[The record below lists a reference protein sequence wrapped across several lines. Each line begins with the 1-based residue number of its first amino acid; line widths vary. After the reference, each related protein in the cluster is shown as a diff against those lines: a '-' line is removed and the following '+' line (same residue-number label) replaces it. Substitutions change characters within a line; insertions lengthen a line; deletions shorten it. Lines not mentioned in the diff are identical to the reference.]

1 MATKHA
7 TGFSQMPKMM
17 TDEPSV
23 ILKLKKGGKVHKKEH
38 HEEHGHHSMHHVA
51 AKHHEGMHGHAEHG
65 HAPKKPSMAERRKAM
80 NPNFMK
86 KGGMAHKAMGGAMP
100 MGAAPM
106 APMGA
111 AALGQMAP
119 AIRAARA
126 MQVRKALTG
135 MKKGGH
141 AGMEKHIEK
150 LEKELHHHESL
161 GMKEAHHK
169 HGGKIHHKASGGAI
183 DRDETKTTIEH
194 DEKPFVK
201 TKVVDADHADKHHG
215 TGEIKEKNA
224 GGYKRGGKV
233 HHKHHFAEGGTTAQ
247 RIPADSKKS
256 MNSGKIEMGG
266 TIEGNEHY
274 YEDTDM
280 HTHTADKGGRKTGQV
295 DMSNAGGFRHGG
307 KAHHKMHHKAAGGAI
322 EGNEMKFA
330 VNNVDGTPKGKTH
343 TKTGEVKEA
352 NAGGFKHGGHA
363 AKKAYTTGGDVD
375 MGQADRT
382 LRQSSRGETRM
393 PDNRAL
399 NKAAKQM
406 GYEHFMDVP
415 DSRLAEF
422 HKLKKEHGYAKGGNV
437 NDAGRPVAMP
447 KKHISLPVANSLQ
460 SGTFKKGGK
469 VKRYRDGD
477 SVSDDSTP
485 TNSSDMT
492 NGAYQRWVDTETRD
506 NENARK
512 AILDIPSKLYQ
523 GAKSMLGIGQTSV
536 QPRNVSSGK
545 IGNNPPTQK
554 KHGGRAR

>member
-1 MATKHA
+1 MATKNA
-7 TGFSQMPKMM
+7 GGFSQMPKMM

-51 AKHHEGMHGHAEHG
+51 AKHHEGMHGHAEGG
-65 HAPKKPSMAERRKAM
+65 HAPKKPSISERRKAM
-80 NPNFMK
+80 NPNQYAH
-86 KGGMAHKAMGGAMP
+86 GGKVHHKALGGAMPMGGSQMP

-169 HGGKIHHKASGGAI
+169 HGGKIHYKATGGKAFGKAM
-183 DRDETKTTIEH
+183 DAFETKTTIEH

-201 TKVVDADHADKHHG
+201 TKVVDGDKHDKHHG
-215 TGEIKEKNA
+215 TGEIKDKNA

-233 HHKHHFAEGGTTAQ
+233 HHKATGGD
-247 RIPADSKKS
+247 IPADSNKK
-256 MNSGKIEMGG
+256 MNPGKTVMGG
-266 TIEGNEHY
+266 TIEGNEHDF
-274 YEDTDM
+274 ENTEM
-280 HTHTADKGGRKTGQV
+280 HQADV
-295 DMSNAGGFRHGG
+295 DRAHGTSGVRMNNAGGFRHGG
-307 KAHHKMHHKAAGGAI
+307 KAHHKIHHKFGGGGVGNAI

-330 VNNVDGTPKGKTH
+330 ENNAYGTPKGKTN

-363 AKKAYTTGGDVD
+363 SKKAYAT
-375 MGQADRT
+375 
-382 LRQSSRGETRM
+382 
-393 PDNRAL
+393 
-399 NKAAKQM
+399 
-406 GYEHFMDVP
+406 
-415 DSRLAEF
+415 
-422 HKLKKEHGYAKGGNV
+422 GGNV
-437 NDAGRPVAMP
+437 NDQGKAEKMP
-447 KKHISLPVANSLQ
+447 RHFVSRPVANSLQ

-469 VKRYRDGD
+469 VHRFEEGGRLATPQAVGD
-477 SVSDDSTP
+477 PAPVSSNKP
-485 TNSSDMT
+485 TSSDK
-492 NGAYQRWVDTETRD
+492 TRLATPQAVND
-506 NENARK
+506 PAPVSRPSAEK
-512 AILDIPSKLYQ
+512 ASQ
-523 GAKSMLGIGQTSV
+523 G
-536 QPRNVSSGK
+536 
-545 IGNNPPTQK
+545 K
-554 KHGGRAR
+554 KRGGRAC